1 MTGICFDRD
10 EITITSK
17 PAPLLK
23 DALKDIAAHSPQ
35 QQLGRIRP
43 LFIHAHPDDESLQAG
58 ALTAAATTA
67 GITVGVVTCTR
78 GEAGEFIAGSLS
90 SADELVPTR
99 LAELS
104 CALTKL
110 GVTEH
115 FFLGEPSCG
124 GSPETRYRDSGMKWV
139 TPTIAG
145 PDTSAENSKGTLFA
159 ADIADAAAD
168 IVAIAKR
175 FQATEIVCYD
185 SHGSYGHPDHVK
197 AHHIAKHAAKILS
210 LPFTEI
216 ASPGV
221 KSDPA
226 HFTELSF
233 PEMLE
238 QTRDALSC
246 YRTQLRVGETS
257 VIHVGGQEQ
266 RIATDYQLRSY
277 SPGEPDGSVKQ
288 RIAMITV
295 HTSPL
300 ANPGSADAGG
310 MNVMVKE
317 TAIAL
322 AARGWQVDLVTRK
335 DHPELPEFAS
345 VAPGVT
351 AHFLDAG
358 PWETVAK
365 SQAESLLEPFAK
377 AFTTWLKTIAPDTTV
392 VHTHHWFSGV
402 ACLPAAKQHGALT
415 AHSYHSVAAPPG
427 AAISLGEQPESSGRI
442 AGEQFCAD
450 NADLILAVSNTEK
463 QTIIDRYGADPGKI
477 KIVMPG
483 VDTALFSPVDHRES
497 RSGAAHA
504 TTAQTAAHAA
514 AHAAAPNPEAAQVR
528 APEIVFA
535 GRMQPLKAPDF
546 ALRVLAHIP
555 ERIRPKLTMIGAFS
569 KDYEWYEQELKQL
582 SDSLGVAAWVNWAGA
597 KNREELA
604 RALCRADLLINPSYS
619 ETYGIINLESA
630 ACGTPVIA
638 HRSSGMRESVKDL
651 ADYLSGRDAIALAA
665 AAQKSGQC
673 NVCPTGSLLENRD
686 PESWAAEIELY
697 LSSPDLLKS
706 VGRTARRAALS
717 RSWEQVAAELADAL
731 QAEPD
736 QR

>member
-1 MTGICFDRD
+1 MGI
-10 EITITSK
+10 
-17 PAPLLK
+17 
-23 DALKDIAAHSPQ
+23 
-35 QQLGRIRP
+35 
-43 LFIHAHPDDESLQAG
+43 
-58 ALTAAATTA
+58 
-67 GITVGVVTCTR
+67 VTCTR
-78 GEAGEFIAGSLS
+78 GEAGEFIAGSLD

-104 CALTKL
+104 CALKKL

-115 FFLGEPSCG
+115 FFLGEPACG
-124 GSPETRYRDSGMKWV
+124 GSSETRYRDSGMKWV

-145 PDTSAENSKGTLFA
+145 PDTSAENSKGTFFA

-175 FQATEIVCYD
+175 FQATEIVSYD

-197 AHHIAKHAAKILS
+197 AHHVAKHAAKILS

-221 KSDPA
+221 KTDPE
-226 HFTELSF
+226 HFTALSF
-233 PEMLE
+233 PEVLQ

-377 AFTTWLKTIAPDTTV
+377 AFTTWLETIAPDTTI

-427 AAISLGEQPESSGRI
+427 AAISFGEQPESSGRI
-442 AGEQFCAD
+442 AGERFCAD

-463 QTIIDRYGADPGKI
+463 QTIIDRYGADPAKI

-483 VDTALFSPVDHRES
+483 VDTALFCPADHRGS
-497 RSGAAHA
+497 PSGAAQAA
-504 TTAQTAAHAA
+504 TYPVAEQPKASQTAAAHTGPAA
-514 AHAAAPNPEAAQVR
+514 AATA
-528 APEIVFA
+528 EIVFA

-569 KDYEWYEQELKQL
+569 KDYEWYEEELKQL

-604 RALCRADLLINPSYS
+604 SALGHADLLINPSYS